1 MNKYVNEIIKLAKKA
16 KSLDE
21 VPIGAIVVRDGKIIG
36 KGYNKKNSS
45 KLVTDHAEIIA
56 IKNASKKVGDWR
68 LDDCELYVTLEPC
81 NMCKEV
87 IKQSR
92 IKKVYY
98 LINSNFY
105 NENQRK
111 IEYILLN
118 ENQKECNQLISSFFE
133 SKR

>member
-16 KSLDE
+16 KRLDE

-68 LDDCELYVTLEPC
+68 LDDC
-81 NMCKEV
+81 
-87 IKQSR
+87 
-92 IKKVYY
+92 
-98 LINSNFY
+98 
-105 NENQRK
+105 
-111 IEYILLN
+111 
-118 ENQKECNQLISSFFE
+118 
-133 SKR
+133 